1 MIKSVAA
8 LKLFA
13 SSMQDEDILRSLY
26 VLSFNDIPNKD
37 FSIKEA
43 ITRRAD
49 AKEKLNLV
57 ERQLIAKEV
66 CTVLKNASALFDSEL
81 ANITNNDNDFIQP
94 KNPEFIKS
102 AKFGLLANV
111 NGKYHLVNPL
121 TNRVASEFIIEAADE
136 RYAKLHE
143 LVGQYRKE
151 NKISYFDESDGMMVL
166 TGSPEVINDLEHKV
180 KDIGYYCEA
189 VDEETGS
196 EGEIPEYSLK
206 VFIDKVASKEDSVE
220 KKADPDKYLPDTWG
234 SDTIFDGENLR
245 VDVTV
250 SGLSYANES
259 GRYPGGYSFYNSY
272 NKLIAKQNIYTN
284 NDGYALGGIE
294 FFDADVN
301 KPLPKTLEYNEPT
314 YSKFG
319 ISEDTWAEALQAVQ
333 NDFQKRYEEASP
345 AQDLKGLNVKYTD
358 DTNPNLKKDNPNFK
372 LSNEMDSNL
381 EKTTSKTISLQA
393 SESLNKYGEVVY
405 SDDDGYYITIHTE
418 DDSDSGIVV
427 FMCWLFKKSEK
438 YPMEDIVT
446 FESVSDSNFKNNKI
460 NFANKLSADDMSNFG
475 LTNEKLSQLSDVANE
490 YISNKIDGNSSKK
503 SEELVNDIDKESKVV
518 KKDDKYQ
525 AQSEKGKNFGTY
537 DTKEEAENRV
547 KQMEMFKHMDK
558 DASKEIPMFVVDASE
573 VENVKVYADNKLIG
587 TCKTV
592 SAAFEKVEEKIDF
605 EKELMEAY
613 SIVQKDYSYR
623 AAEADKSVNASAKV
637 TAKVDFNKL
646 LQNKTFK
653 DADDLENTIK
663 SFVVGGKVLEDDAD
677 GFTIEALEEDGKHTY
692 KVYLIGNGGPS
703 EEVRVEKVEELT
715 AQEEKPVEKKADEE
729 KLQPGEQWATDED
742 MNHLM
747 GWDVVEGNDYYQI
760 YKHFEKNTYKIWD
773 IDKKDWYDGQEIT
786 DLPTAEKEIENLA
799 EGLPEKTSEEKP
811 AVEKKA
817 EEKIDFEKELMEAG
831 ESKGE
836 KDKVNKEQLEMG
848 KKVEKEHTTNPEI
861 AEKITR
867 DHLAEIPDY
876 YTHLKEMEDNAKKNN
891 EVKSSY
897 APFITID
904 ATTTDEVKVVAG
916 EKVVGTCK
924 TIQAAFE
931 KSADWSSEELLIDD
945 GTGVTVTYQV
955 YDDESELP
963 VVWAALRHR
972 DNGNVIMCS
981 DAVYV
986 GDLLGAEDHIDFI
999 KDIKDFSKEFA
1010 KVGLDEEK
1018 VQHYQDQ
1025 TNAKLKEIFQ
1035 PQPGPDGGAAEVVE
1049 SAKQE
1054 EYIEKKADGEEDNVW
1069 VVEKTSAPTIDDQ
1082 LTLDIFYVV
1091 NKNTNVV
1098 AHDAGFEPFLF
1109 PTQEDAQKH
1118 ADKLNSQ
1125 KEASAKEESIEKKAD
1140 DQELKQFDMKQELD
1154 GQKEFETQDDSL
1166 KDVSVPEE
1174 KEDTSEVNEAMSAKP
1189 TQNKGESFSASEF
1202 GNNLAYIKQNNPEDF
1217 ESIMANLKQL
1227 MVGDQKPMYD
1237 FLELWSQNNFQNF
1250 TETTRVDPTYE
1261 RHSQYQEQLK
1271 NNVLPK
1277 VMEMSEYKKAME
1289 EKVSAE
1295 KGA

>member
-13 SSMQDEDILRSLY
+13 SRMQDEDILRSLY

-151 NKISYFDESDGMMVL
+151 NKISYFNESDGMMVL

-189 VDEETGS
+189 VNEETGE

-259 GRYPGGYSFYNSY
+259 GGYPGGYSFYNSY
-272 NKLIAKQNIYTN
+272 NKLIANQKIYTN

-294 FFDADVN
+294 FFDADAN
-301 KPLPKTLEYNEPT
+301 KPLPKTLEDNEPT

-345 AQDLKGLNVKYTD
+345 AQDLKGLNVKDTD

-460 NFANKLSADDMSNFG
+460 NFANKLSADDLSNFG

-573 VENVKVYADNKLIG
+573 VENVKVYADNKLID

-605 EKELMEAY
+605 EKELMEA
-613 SIVQKDYSYR
+613 
-623 AAEADKSVNASAKV
+623 
-637 TAKVDFNKL
+637 
-646 LQNKTFK
+646 
-653 DADDLENTIK
+653 
-663 SFVVGGKVLEDDAD
+663 
-677 GFTIEALEEDGKHTY
+677 
-692 KVYLIGNGGPS
+692 
-703 EEVRVEKVEELT
+703 
-715 AQEEKPVEKKADEE
+715 
-729 KLQPGEQWATDED
+729 
-742 MNHLM
+742 
-747 GWDVVEGNDYYQI
+747 
-760 YKHFEKNTYKIWD
+760 
-773 IDKKDWYDGQEIT
+773 
-786 DLPTAEKEIENLA
+786 
-799 EGLPEKTSEEKP
+799 
-811 AVEKKA
+811 
-817 EEKIDFEKELMEAG
+817 G
-831 ESKGE
+831 ESKGK

-848 KKVEKEHTTNPEI
+848 KEVEKEHTTNPEI

-897 APFITID
+897 SPFITID

-916 EKVVGTCK
+916 EKVIGTCK

-931 KSADWSSEELLIDD
+931 KTADWSSEEVLIDD

-981 DAVYV
+981 DATYV
-986 GDLLGAEDHIDFI
+986 GDLLGAEDHIDFL

-1035 PQPGPDGGAAEVVE
+1035 SKPELGAQSSAKPEVKKEAGESYGWVVNSEDAWNKLMLWEETVGAEQALRDVAKAIGDEELSECLAYIFRMNDFKQGCSDTDEDSDVE
-1049 SAKQE
+1049 SSKKE
-1054 EYIEKKADGEEDNVW
+1054 NINKKADE
-1069 VVEKTSAPTIDDQ
+1069 
-1082 LTLDIFYVV
+1082 
-1091 NKNTNVV
+1091 
-1098 AHDAGFEPFLF
+1098 
-1109 PTQEDAQKH
+1109 
-1118 ADKLNSQ
+1118 
-1125 KEASAKEESIEKKAD
+1125 
-1140 DQELKQFDMKQELD
+1140 ELKQFDMKQELD
-1154 GQKEFETQDDSL
+1154 GQKEFEKQDDSL
-1166 KDVSVPEE
+1166 KNVSIPEE